1 MVSITLNDLQ
11 EGQFGTIL
19 DVEGN
24 DAITARL
31 LEMGLIPGEVV
42 EMIGQAPMGDPVE
55 FSVVGYRLSLRRI
68 EARRVRIERT

>member
-11 EGQFGTIL
+11 EGQHGTIL

-24 DAITARL
+24 DAIAARL
-31 LEMGLIPGEVV
+31 LEMGLIP
-42 EMIGQAPMGDPVE
+42 GQAPMGDPVE